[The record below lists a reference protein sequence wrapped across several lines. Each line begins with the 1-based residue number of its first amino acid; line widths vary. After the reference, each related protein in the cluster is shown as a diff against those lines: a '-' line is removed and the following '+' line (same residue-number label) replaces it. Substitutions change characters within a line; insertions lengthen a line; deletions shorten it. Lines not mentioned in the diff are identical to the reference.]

1 MLSTTKCPDD
11 LRDTLDM
18 LTKLLS
24 VALAAWCAVG
34 AAYSLPPE
42 SSSVQRPFTNIR
54 EDVKVPV
61 VLGVMSQCPDAI
73 LCESVFDR
81 VLQRVGDKVDLSL
94 TFVGRQACA
103 LL

>member
-1 MLSTTKCPDD
+1 MLLKP
-11 LRDTLDM
+11 
-18 LTKLLS
+18 LS
-24 VALAAWCAVG
+24 VALAAWCTLG

-42 SSSVQRPFTNIR
+42 SSGVQRPFTNIN
-54 EDVKVPV
+54 DTKVSV

-94 TFVGRQACA
+94 TFLGRHVCA
-103 LL
+103 RAFL